1 MLALMLITFYALVAI
16 NALYVCFRF
25 VYYFFF
31 QKADFRDYVSVRYSE
46 IWTVLVLPI
55 FYLTTFDVGE
65 TNDCC
70 GVTAVFSPA
79 HSVGIYLLIFA
90 FQAAY
95 LISIQRKT
103 IFPPLLEVLLN
114 LLLLLGL
121 TINAVLYLHLRNGPE
136 ISSFLGLFGN
146 VPIIMLL
153 LIQLSKHEI
162 MLRAYL
168 AEQDIEA
175 HGLVGRLSASLLAL
189 SPGIKYPI
197 LALLLVPFSVLFS
210 LILALFGQ
218 KPDTL
223 IRAFTETYKHGFS
236 ELDHL
241 CNNVTCGGHFLCSVG
256 ANGHRAIVRPV
267 RYGVRKDKKIICTRQ
282 LLIANAFE
290 EVIQERMPA
299 LHRVVRSGYNQ
310 VGRVVH
316 RYYGIFKIKIVSDVV
331 YFLMKPLEW
340 VFLLVLYSCDLKPEN
355 RIARQ
360 YTKGAFSDGP
370 P

>member
-1 MLALMLITFYALVAI
+1 MLALMLITFYALTLITAF
-16 NALYVCFRF
+16 YVCFHF
-25 VYYFFF
+25 VYYFFVR
-31 QKADFRDYVSVRYSE
+31 KADFRDHVSVRYLE
-46 IWTVLVLPI
+46 IWTVLVVPI
-55 FYLTTFDVGE
+55 AYLLDADVGQ

-90 FQAAY
+90 CQAAY
-95 LISIQRKT
+95 LVSIWRKT
-103 IFPPLLEVLLN
+103 IFPPVLEVLLN
-114 LLLLLGL
+114 LLLLLGVP
-121 TINAVLYLHLRNGPE
+121 INLVLAFHLSEGPE
-136 ISSFLGLFGN
+136 LSPFLGLFGN

-153 LIQLSKHEI
+153 LIQLSKHQI

-175 HGLVGRLSASLLAL
+175 HGFVGRLSASLLAL

-197 LALLLVPFSVLFS
+197 LALLLLPFSVLFS
-210 LILALFGQ
+210 LALVLFGQ

-241 CNNVTCGGHFLCSVG
+241 CNNVDCGGHFLCSVG

-267 RYGVRKDKKIICTRQ
+267 RYGVRKGKKIICTRQ

-290 EVIQERMPA
+290 EVIQEKMPA
-299 LHRVVRSGYNQ
+299 VHRVVRSGYNQ

-360 YTKGAFSDGP
+360 YTHTAGHF
-370 P
+370 